1 MKDLS
6 KSDEVLTEH
15 ELKQIISSSPR
26 VLKARDIS
34 LGHSPEGIQLLILG
48 PIEVNEDKESPKDL
62 PYPHHVEG
70 VALVNMSQLEG
81 HLESLQTDL
90 PTGQDQLLENQK
102 CVLANQKKILA
113 ILDRIE
119 QQKK

>member
-26 VLKARDIS
+26 VLKTRDIS
-34 LGHSPEGIQLLILG
+34 LGRSPEGIQLLLRG
-48 PIEVNEDKESPKDL
+48 SIEVNEDKESPKNL
-62 PYPHHVEG
+62 QYPHHVEG
-70 VALVNMSQLEG
+70 MALVRLSQLKG
-81 HLESLQTDL
+81 HLDSLQTDL
-90 PTGQDQLLENQK
+90 PTGQEQALENQK
-102 CVLANQKKILA
+102 YILANQKKILDA
-113 ILDRIE
+113 LHRIE